1 MVVLTVTK
9 NRQHLLDL
17 NGQPLF
23 LLGVNYEGHFDRTRR
38 MWEDSYFDLDL
49 IAHDLH
55 KAQSSGFNAIR
66 IFVRRPLSDELR
78 AGDFDKLAR
87 VLDEAERANLAVLLV
102 LNDAHSLNL
111 AAVADL
117 NAAIAGHLRDS
128 PVLLGYELENK
139 PVFYDIVAA
148 RYPAGIHAPVQT
160 DSLIQHYGQRVSRSE
175 AELLQ
180 RARRVPPHLSSELA
194 YYYANALR
202 LFLEFDGAATTWSKQ
217 GNGDLL
223 RYITSPDAAQWRHFI
238 HVMDATLAAWL
249 TACLDPLRAADS
261 RHLVTIGWHWPHFAG
276 LPANRALDF
285 QQFHHYS
292 TRSLA
297 GLRQTLDYLQG
308 LRRIFPDHPIVLGEF
323 GYSNASGPSPERSQP
338 VDPSLTALYETAL
351 LCGLQAEGLAGGFKW
366 VLNDVAGAGHNP
378 QESSFGVFRPGD
390 QPKPVR
396 DLVLRLAELW
406 SDSPPPGTLRLARD
420 ANTGLAYRYTLPANV
435 VVGGGSYQDDALVWQ
450 SQNNRPAHLFA
461 RWRGQEII
469 LDATGQGYVTLGPD
483 DLVPGWDRSREA
495 VLYQRQA
502 NSRLELKRF
511 AAAQDPNWHV
521 LPGVT
526 YVVTPG
532 ATSPVHALLDDVEE
546 PQPGPGEHV
555 LVLPDSDL
563 HLDAALAYIRRF
575 APDFTFAPDE
585 VTGRWSYVT
594 VVGGPE
600 GVTDAQLEAI
610 QAQGA
615 RLVERVAGDSVTATK
630 QLLDDM
636 AAQGRRFLVAPP
648 ESPQPPAN
656 ETYTIQPGDTLSG
669 ISLKV
674 YGDRRYWRAIFEANR
689 DLLQDPGRIHP
700 GQVLRIPSNNGQS
713 FDNPLR
719 IN

>member
-1 MVVLTVTK
+1 MTILTVTK

-23 LLGVNYEGHFDRTRR
+23 LLGVNYTGHFDRTRR
-38 MWEDSYFDLDL
+38 MWEDTFFDLDL
-49 IAHDLH
+49 IAHDLR

-66 IFVRRPLSDELR
+66 IFVQGPLGDELH
-78 AGDFDKLAR
+78 AGNFDKLDR
-87 VLDEAERANLAVLLV
+87 VLDEAKRANLAVLLV
-102 LNDAHSLNL
+102 LNDAHSLDL

-117 NAAIAGHLRDS
+117 NAAVADHLRDS

-148 RYPAGIHAPVQT
+148 RYPEGIHAPVQT
-160 DSLIQHYGQRVSRSE
+160 DVLVQHYGQRVSQSE

-180 RARRVPPHLSSELA
+180 RALRIPPHLSSDLA
-194 YYYANALR
+194 YCYANALR
-202 LFLEFDGAATTWSKQ
+202 LFLEFDAAATNWSKQ

-249 TACLDPLRAADS
+249 TACLDPLRATDS
-261 RHLVTIGWHWPHFAG
+261 QHLVTVGWHWPHFAG

-285 QQFHHYS
+285 QQFHHYGA
-292 TRSLA
+292 RSLA
-297 GLRQTLDYLQG
+297 GLHQTLDYLQG
-308 LRRIFPDHPIVLGEF
+308 LRRIFPNHPIVLGEF
-323 GYSNASGPSPERSQP
+323 GYSNASGPSPGRSQP
-338 VDPSLTALYETAL
+338 VDPSLTALYEVAL

-366 VLNDVAGAGHNP
+366 VLNDMADAEHNP
-378 QESSFGVFRPGD
+378 RESNFGVFRPGD

-396 DLVLRLAELW
+396 DLILRLAELW
-406 SDSPPPGTLRLARD
+406 GESPPPGALRLARD
-420 ANTGLAYRYTLPANV
+420 ANTGLAFRYTLLANV
-435 VVGGGSYQDDALVWQ
+435 VVGGGSYQDDALIWQ
-450 SQNNRPAHLFA
+450 SQSNRPAHLFA
-461 RWRGQEII
+461 HWRGQEII
-469 LDATGQGYVTLGPD
+469 LDATGQGSVTLGPN
-483 DLVPGWDRSREA
+483 DLVPGWDRAREV
-495 VLYQRQA
+495 VLHQRQA

-511 AAAQDPNWHV
+511 AATQDPNWHV

-532 ATSPVHALLDDVEE
+532 ATGPVPALLDDVEE

-555 LVLPDSDL
+555 LVLPDSDH

-585 VTGRWSYVT
+585 AAGRWPYVT

-600 GVTDAQLEAI
+600 GVSDAQLEAI

-615 RLVERVAGDSVTATK
+615 RRVERVAGDNVAATK
-630 QLLDDM
+630 QLLNAM

-648 ESPQPPAN
+648 ALPQPPAN
-656 ETYTIQPGDTLSG
+656 ETYTVQPGDTLSG

-674 YGDRRYWRAIFEANR
+674 YGDRRYWHVIFEANR
-689 DLLQDPGRIHP
+689 DLLQDPGRIYP

-713 FDNPLR
+713 FDNPL
-719 IN
+719 

>member
-1 MVVLTVTK
+1 MAVLTVTK
-9 NRQHLLDL
+9 NRQHVLDL

-23 LLGVNYEGHFDRTRR
+23 LVGVNYEGHFDRTRR
-38 MWEDSYFDLDL
+38 MWEDSLFDLDL

-66 IFVRRPLSDELR
+66 IFVQQPLDAELH
-78 AGDFDKLAR
+78 AGNFDKLDR

-102 LNDAHSLNL
+102 LNEVHNLDL

-117 NAAIAGHLRDS
+117 NAAIGDHLRGS

-148 RYPAGIHAPVQT
+148 RYPEGIHAPVQT

-175 AELLQ
+175 AELMQ
-180 RARRVPPHLSSELA
+180 RDRRIPLHLSSDLA

-202 LFLEFDGAATTWSKQ
+202 LFLEFDQAATNWGKQ

-223 RYITSPDAAQWRHFI
+223 RYITSPDAARWRHLI
-238 HVMDATLAAWL
+238 HVMDATLAARL
-249 TACLDPLRAADS
+249 TACLDPLRASDS
-261 RHLVTIGWHWPHFAG
+261 QHPVTIGWHWPHFAG

-292 TRSLA
+292 VRSLT

-338 VDPSLTALYETAL
+338 VDPSLTALYEAAL

-366 VLNDVAGAGHNP
+366 VLNDVADADHNP
-378 QESSFGVFRPGD
+378 QESNFGVFRLGD

-396 DLVLRLAELW
+396 DLILRLAELW
-406 SDSPPPGTLRLARD
+406 SDSPPPGTTRLTRD
-420 ANTGLAYRYTLPANV
+420 ANTGLAYRYTLLANV
-435 VVGGGSYQDDALVWQ
+435 VVGGGSYQDGAIVWQ
-450 SQNNRPAHLFA
+450 SQSNRPAHLFA
-461 RWRGQEII
+461 HWRGQEII
-469 LDATGQGYVTLGPD
+469 LDATSQGSVTLGPD
-483 DLVPGWDRSREA
+483 DLVPGWERAREV

-511 AAAQDPNWHV
+511 ATMQDPTWHV

-526 YVVTPG
+526 YVLTPG
-532 ATSPVHALLDDVEE
+532 ATSPVHALVDDVEE

-555 LVLPDSDL
+555 LVLADSDL

-585 VTGRWSYVT
+585 VAGRWPYVT

-600 GVTDAQLEAI
+600 GVSDAQLEAI
-610 QAQGA
+610 QARGA
-615 RLVERVAGDSVTATK
+615 RLVERVAGDNIAATK
-630 QLLDDM
+630 QLLNDM

-656 ETYTIQPGDTLSG
+656 ETYTVQPGDTLTG

-674 YGDRRYWRAIFEANR
+674 YGDRRYWRVIFEANR
-689 DLLQDPGRIHP
+689 DLLEDPGRIHP

-713 FDNPLR
+713 FDNPF
-719 IN
+719 

>member
-17 NGQPLF
+17 NGHPLF
-23 LLGVNYEGHFDRTRR
+23 LLGVNYEGHFDRTHR
-38 MWEDSYFDLDL
+38 MWEDSLFDLEL
-49 IAHDLH
+49 IAADLH

-66 IFVRRPLSDELR
+66 IFVQRPLGDEFR
-78 AGDFDKLAR
+78 AGNFDKLDR
-87 VLDEAERANLAVLLV
+87 VLDEAGRANLGVLLV
-102 LNDAHSLNL
+102 LNDARSLDL
-111 AAVADL
+111 TAVADL

-148 RYPAGIHAPVQT
+148 RYPEGIHAPVQT
-160 DSLIQHYGQRVSRSE
+160 DALIQHYGQRVSRSE
-175 AELLQ
+175 AELVQ
-180 RARRVPPHLSSELA
+180 QTRRIPSHLSSDLA

-202 LFLEFDGAATTWSKQ
+202 LFLEFDQAATNWGKQ
-217 GNGDLL
+217 GNGNLL

-238 HVMDATLAAWL
+238 HVLDATLAARL
-249 TACLDPLRAADS
+249 TACLDPLRSADS
-261 RHLVTIGWHWPHFAG
+261 RHMVTAGWHWPHFAG

-285 QQFHHYS
+285 QQFHHYGAC
-292 TRSLA
+292 SLT
-297 GLRQTLDYLQG
+297 GVCDTLDYLQG
-308 LRRIFPDHPIVLGEF
+308 LRRIFPDHPIILGEF
-323 GYSNASGPSPERSQP
+323 GYSNASGLSPERSQP
-338 VDPSLTALYETAL
+338 VDPALTALCEAAL
-351 LCGLQAEGLAGGFKW
+351 LCGLQATGLAGGFKW
-366 VLNDVAGAGHNP
+366 VLNDVAGADHNP
-378 QESSFGVFRPGD
+378 QESSFGVFRLGD

-396 DLVLRLAELW
+396 DLVLQLAELW

-435 VVGGGSYQDDALVWQ
+435 VVGGGSYQDEALVWQ

-461 RWRGQEII
+461 HWRGQEII
-469 LDATGQGYVTLGPD
+469 LDATGQGCVTLGLN

-511 AAAQDPNWHV
+511 AATQDLTWHV

-526 YVVTPG
+526 YIVTPG
-532 ATSPVHALLDDVEE
+532 ATSLVYALLDDTEE
-546 PQPGPGEHV
+546 PQPGPGAHV
-555 LVLPDSDL
+555 LILPDSDL
-563 HLDAALAYIRRF
+563 HLNAALAYIRRF

-585 VTGRWSYVT
+585 VTGRWPYVT

-600 GVTDAQLEAI
+600 GVSDAQLEAI

-615 RLVERVAGDSVTATK
+615 RLVERVVGDNVAATK

-636 AAQGRRFLVAPP
+636 ADQGRRFLITPP

-656 ETYTIQPGDTLSG
+656 ETYTVRPGDTLSG

-700 GQVLRIPSNNGQS
+700 GQVLRIPPNNG
-713 FDNPLR
+713 
-719 IN
+719 

>member
-17 NGQPLF
+17 NGHPLF
-23 LLGVNYEGHFDRTRR
+23 LLGVNYEGHFDRTHR
-38 MWEDSYFDLDL
+38 MWEDSLFDLEL
-49 IAHDLH
+49 IAADLH

-66 IFVRRPLSDELR
+66 IFVQRPLGDEFR
-78 AGDFDKLAR
+78 AGNFDKLDR
-87 VLDEAERANLAVLLV
+87 VLDEAGRANLGVLLV
-102 LNDAHSLNL
+102 LNDARSLDL
-111 AAVADL
+111 TAVADL

-148 RYPAGIHAPVQT
+148 RYPEGIHAPVQT
-160 DSLIQHYGQRVSRSE
+160 DALIQHYGQRVSRSE
-175 AELLQ
+175 AELVQ
-180 RARRVPPHLSSELA
+180 QTRRIPSHLSSDLA

-202 LFLEFDGAATTWSKQ
+202 LFLEFDQAATNWGKQ
-217 GNGDLL
+217 GNGNLL

-238 HVMDATLAAWL
+238 HVMDATLAARL
-249 TACLDPLRAADS
+249 TACLDPLRSADS
-261 RHLVTIGWHWPHFAG
+261 RHMVTAGWHWPHFAG

-285 QQFHHYS
+285 QQFHHYGAC
-292 TRSLA
+292 SLT
-297 GLRQTLDYLQG
+297 GVCDTLDYLQG
-308 LRRIFPDHPIVLGEF
+308 LRRIFPDHPIILGEF
-323 GYSNASGPSPERSQP
+323 GYSNASGLSPERSQP
-338 VDPSLTALYETAL
+338 VDPALTALCEAAL
-351 LCGLQAEGLAGGFKW
+351 LCGLQATGLAGGFKW
-366 VLNDVAGAGHNP
+366 VLNDVAGADHNP
-378 QESSFGVFRPGD
+378 QESSFGVFRLGD

-396 DLVLRLAELW
+396 DLVLQLAELW

-435 VVGGGSYQDDALVWQ
+435 VVGGGSYQDEALVWQ

-461 RWRGQEII
+461 HWRGQEII
-469 LDATGQGYVTLGPD
+469 LDATGQGCVTLGLN

-511 AAAQDPNWHV
+511 AATQDLTWHV

-526 YVVTPG
+526 YIVTPG
-532 ATSPVHALLDDVEE
+532 ATSLVYALLDDTEE

-563 HLDAALAYIRRF
+563 HLNAALAYIRRF

-585 VTGRWSYVT
+585 VTGRWPYVT
-594 VVGGPE
+594 VVGRPE
-600 GVTDAQLEAI
+600 DVSDAQLEAI

-615 RLVERVAGDSVTATK
+615 RLVERVAGDNVAATK

-636 AAQGRRFLVAPP
+636 ADQGRRFLITPP

-656 ETYTIQPGDTLSG
+656 ETYTVRPGDTLSG

-700 GQVLRIPSNNGQS
+700 GQVLRIPPNNG
-713 FDNPLR
+713 
-719 IN
+719 